1 MDPSYMVSVI
11 PILLPAFGT
20 TLLLTALAMAFG
32 IAVGVPLGTL
42 RSQSRRRSIFA
53 WTIDAYVAFVRG
65 TPLIVQIFAAFF
77 LLPEI
82 GISASPFWI
91 GILALAFNSAGYI
104 IEIVRAAVG
113 AVPLGQ
119 LESAQALGLTHRR
132 SLILVVLP
140 QAFRNM
146 IPPMLNEISHILKA
160 SSVLSVLAVFELHKA
175 ANALMASSFRFLD
188 LLIVQAA
195 FYLSAVLLL
204 EWSASR
210 LAKRLSVSDPAM
222 TSAMVR

>member
-1 MDPSYMVSVI
+1 MDLSYMVSVV

-20 TLLLTALAMAFG
+20 TLVLTALALLFG
-32 IAVGVPLGTL
+32 IAAGVPLGTM
-42 RSQSRRRSIFA
+42 RSQTRGRSFLS
-53 WTIDAYVAFVRG
+53 WVIDAYVAFVRG

-91 GILALAFNSAGYI
+91 GIAALAFNSAGYQ

-113 AVPLGQ
+113 AVPRGQ
-119 LESAQALGLTHRR
+119 IESALALGLSRRR

-140 QAFRNM
+140 QALRNM

-160 SSVLSVLAVFELHKA
+160 SSVLSVLAIFELHKA

-188 LLIVQAA
+188 LLVVQAV
-195 FYLSAVLLL
+195 FYLSAVLVM

-210 LAKRLSVSDPAM
+210 LAKRLSVSDPA
-222 TSAMVR
+222 TSPAMVR